1 MPARENEA
9 TVGQSAGD
17 LLITLCGLATSLA
30 TAGILKFVQDLT
42 GLSFYTLSLWAIIP
56 VGAILS
62 GGVGASGYLLGA
74 RLLNRAPS
82 RLLLLNVV
90 LASVATFLTIHYFTY
105 VSLELNGARV
115 ADHFPF
121 STYLDATIRST
132 SVGLAGSSLAVS
144 PSLGVV
150 GYFFA
155 LLQVAG
161 FALGG
166 FVAYG
171 YLVAQPYCE
180 RCLRYLGEKSVS
192 LRYTADTRAL
202 ERSEAIIAGHVRAGT
217 FGEALAEQQALGIDD
232 EGTGGNYRTRLET
245 RSCAGCG
252 TRWMQYSI
260 AKLGDEGW
268 AEIRESTVSNR
279 PKEPAPR

>member
-1 MPARENEA
+1 MAGRGTEA
-9 TVGQSAGD
+9 TVGQSTGD
-17 LLITLCGLATSLA
+17 LLIGLCGFATSFT
-30 TAGILKFVQDLT
+30 TAGILAAIEHFT
-42 GLSFYTLSLWAIIP
+42 GLSLYTVSLWGIVP

-90 LASVATFLTIHYFTY
+90 LASVTTFLTIHYFAY
-105 VSLELNGARV
+105 VSLEVNGARV
-115 ADHFPF
+115 VDYVPF
-121 STYLDATIRST
+121 WTYLDAAIRSA
-132 SVGLAGSSLAVS
+132 SLGLAGSSVLVT
-144 PSLGVV
+144 PSLGVL
-150 GYFFA
+150 GYVFA
-155 LLQVAG
+155 LLQVVG

-180 RCLRYLGEKSVS
+180 RCARYLGEKSVS
-192 LRYTADTRAL
+192 VRYTADIRAL
-202 ERSEAIIAGHVRAGT
+202 ERSQRIIADHVQAGS
-217 FGEALAEQQALGIDD
+217 FADALAEQQALGIED
-232 EGTGGNYRTRLET
+232 EGTGGNYRTRHET
-245 RSCAGCG
+245 RRCAGCG

-268 AEIRESTVSNR
+268 AEMPESTVSNR
-279 PKEPAPR
+279 FQDPAPG